1 MRAIKENLFFQK
13 WGNKAFILAAFIVYL
28 IQAVH
33 FAFTQRSIIDEGVYL
48 YKGYLFARH
57 IYLPFQDYGV
67 WTQKAPLSYLFYGWI
82 QLLFGPGLRTGR
94 FFSIFIGAI
103 ALIGLWL
110 VARRIGGRWW
120 GTVCVWIM
128 AVNPVVVR
136 YFSTAMSQSL
146 VVCLLVWIL
155 FFTLGKE
162 RPRWQIVVGGV
173 LTGIMVMTRQNMAP
187 VIFILAAYIFWQ
199 HGWKD
204 AAILTGACIFPLLI
218 IHAIYWPNILRMW
231 AVYLPE
237 RLTSFLDP
245 WKPPV
250 LQAIQNPPDSSAIVQ
265 SLLDGF
271 RYHFVALTG
280 GLLALFF
287 WPARKYWEDGNQ
299 FRNAV
304 FLVTLFVVLLGIHAW
319 AGLGNTAA
327 NNNNVFTFSPY
338 LAFFDFLGILVF
350 ISISRAIKD
359 RRISLAK
366 SGLVIL
372 FLALLSAGIGRGD
385 FGVIGDKLATISLP
399 RSRDFFSTFH
409 LLPGKAYLWQILFNK
424 FGIDYDTSRV
434 LIPTVVLF
442 LAGLLIILLGWLFWL
457 ILRRRN
463 PSLPA
468 FALFIASG
476 FLVIGIVF
484 TPTDLLGGGFQDW
497 KCNGNTIKAFE
508 ESGRSLAE
516 VIPPGSQV
524 FWGGGNAA
532 AALLYIPQIRI
543 SPQQLDYPYNYF
555 QMGNSDVLARYGY
568 WNKNLALRWRDEA
581 DVFIFQEVEYTQ
593 TWEAYVSLDAF
604 TEPARLPQEL
614 NLCPGYE
621 FEGIYTET
629 LV

>member
-1 MRAIKENLFFQK
+1 MRAIKEKLFFQR
-13 WGNKAFILAAFIVYL
+13 WGNKALILTAFIVYL

-48 YKGYLFARH
+48 YKGYLFARQ

-82 QLLFGPGLRTGR
+82 QFLFGPGLRTGR

-120 GTVCVWIM
+120 GTVCLWIM
-128 AVNPVVVR
+128 VINPVTVR

-155 FFTLGKE
+155 FFTLGE
-162 RPRWQIVVGGV
+162 QRLRWQIVVGGM
-173 LTGIMVMTRQNMAP
+173 LTGVMVMTRQNMAP
-187 VIFILAAYIFWQ
+187 VLFILAAYIFWQ
-199 HGWKD
+199 HGWKVG
-204 AAILTGACIFPLLI
+204 AILTFACLLPI
-218 IHAIYWPNILRMW
+218 LIMHAIYWPDILKMW
-231 AVYLPE
+231 AIYLPA
-237 RLTSFLDP
+237 RMTPFLDA
-245 WKPPV
+245 WRPPV
-250 LQAIQNPPDSSAIVQ
+250 LQALQSPPDISAIVQ

-287 WPARKYWEDGNQ
+287 WPSRKNWKDENQ
-299 FRNAV
+299 FRNSV
-304 FLVTLFVVLLGIHAW
+304 FLATLFVVLLGLHAW

-350 ISISRAIKD
+350 ISIFNTIKY

-385 FGVIGDKLATISLP
+385 FEVIGDKLATISLP
-399 RSRDFFSTFH
+399 RFRDFFTTFQF
-409 LLPGKAYLWQILFNK
+409 LPGKAYLWQILFNK
-424 FGIDYDTSRV
+424 FGIEYDTSRV
-434 LIPTVVLF
+434 LIPTVVVF
-442 LAGLLIILLGWLFWL
+442 LAGLLIILLGWVFWL
-457 ILRRRN
+457 YLRRR
-463 PSLPA
+463 LPPLLT
-468 FALFIASG
+468 FTSFIAIG

-484 TPTDLLGGGFQDW
+484 TPTVLLGGGFQEW
-497 KCNGNTIKAFE
+497 KCNGNTLEAYEK
-508 ESGRSLAE
+508 SGRYLAE

-532 AALLYIPQIRI
+532 AALLYVPEIRMF
-543 SPQQLDYPYNYF
+543 PQQLDYPYNFY
-555 QMGNSDVLARYGY
+555 QTGNSDELARYGY
-568 WNKNLALRWRDEA
+568 WNKDLALHWQNEA
-581 DVFIFQEVEYTQ
+581 DVFIFQEMEYTQ
-593 TWEAYVSLDAF
+593 TWQAYVNTDVF
-604 TEPARLPQEL
+604 TKAPQFTQAL
-614 NLCPGYE
+614 NCAPDTYLRVFFRKP
-621 FEGIYTET
+621 
-629 LV
+629 